1 MTVRI
6 LGRGSVQRIFNDGKK
21 IGTRECTKD
30 I

>member
-6 LGRGSVQRIFNDGKK
+6 LGRGSVQRILNDGKN

-30 I
+30 T